1 MTPGVNAIEKSQ
13 YAFTLHEY
21 IHDVSAQSYGLEAAH
36 KLGVDPEQV
45 YKTLLVDM
53 GNKRLA
59 VGIIP
64 VSATL
69 NLKRMAKALAV
80 KKVEMAQVEDVER
93 ITGYVVGGVS
103 PLGQKRSLTT
113 IIDSSAQN
121 LTSTFVSAG
130 RRGLEIEL
138 APNDLVALV
147 AGTFSDISQ

>member
-13 YAFTLHEY
+13 YAFKLHEY
-21 IHDVSAQSYGLEAAH
+21 SHDASAQSYGLEAAD
-36 KLGVDPEQV
+36 KLGVDSHRV
-45 YKTLLVDM
+45 FKTLLVDT
-53 GNKRLA
+53 GNKQLV

-64 VSATL
+64 VNTTL

-80 KKVEMAQVEDVER
+80 KKVEMADKADVER

-113 IIDSSAQN
+113 IIDASAQG
-121 LTSTFVSAG
+121 LTSIFVSAG

-138 APNDLVALV
+138 APNDLIALV
-147 AGTFSDISQ
+147 AGKFSDISQ

>member
-13 YAFTLHEY
+13 YAFILHEY
-21 IHDVSAQSYGLEAAH
+21 SHDASAQSYGLEAAE
-36 KLGVDPEQV
+36 KLGVDPERV
-45 YKTLLVDM
+45 FKTLLVDK
-53 GNKRLA
+53 GNKQLA

-64 VSATL
+64 VSTTL

-80 KKVEMAQVEDVER
+80 KKVEMADKADVER

-113 IIDSSAQN
+113 IIDASAHD
-121 LTSTFVSAG
+121 LTSIFVSAG

-138 APNDLVALV
+138 APNDLIALV
-147 AGTFSDISQ
+147 AGKFSDISH